1 MKIGHSYLVSL
12 KSSPSIPKAISRGG
26 VSVCIEKATRHSSR
40 IKLLMT
46 AKSNSGVHEI
56 FGLMLMERI
65 TS

>member
-1 MKIGHSYLVSL
+1 MKIGRSYLVSL
-12 KSSPSIPKAISRGG
+12 KNSPSIPKATSRGG

-46 AKSNSGVHEI
+46 AKSHSGVDEI
-56 FGLMLMERI
+56 FGLMFIERI